1 MGVAEAL
8 FQNTFQGYSCPF
20 KRYVQHLLP
29 YPPTLPQKM
38 ENRMATTPTTGNLYR
53 MLDYGEIALLS
64 RYEYTCTVYGQ
75 DRYLVTL
82 HLSTGDTLR
91 YTFTQDEFYAMAE
104 VLCKQASYTPIGK
117 DTPVKTGDYFFWSR
131 QHCGQTHAIT
141 TQNSYTGASCTNL
154 IRNVTQR
161 VRSHIRSSHGRLHP

>member
-1 MGVAEAL
+1 
-8 FQNTFQGYSCPF
+8 
-20 KRYVQHLLP
+20 
-29 YPPTLPQKM
+29 
-38 ENRMATTPTTGNLYR
+38 MATTPTTGNLYR

-104 VLCKQASYTPIGK
+104 VLCK
-117 DTPVKTGDYFFWSR
+117 
-131 QHCGQTHAIT
+131 
-141 TQNSYTGASCTNL
+141 
-154 IRNVTQR
+154 
-161 VRSHIRSSHGRLHP
+161 